1 MAANLLYFGKFGST
15 IPGLP
20 ENMSR
25 YVDMW
30 RYKHPTGARVKVGQ
44 LLREAL
50 ARAGGGEDYPAR
62 DIVDEAFTECDQLV
76 LRRTASGDLWSVT
89 SGKVFNCAGLHAA
102 LNDPEAKVVLEIAL
116 DTLQPED
123 WAARSMLARAYWPAA
138 ARWPIGSRLR
148 STTPDS
154 TP

>member
-1 MAANLLYFGKFGST
+1 
-15 IPGLP
+15 
-20 ENMSR
+20 MSR

-30 RYKHPTGARVKVGQ
+30 RFKPPTGASAKVGQ

-50 ARAGGGEDYPAR
+50 ARAGAGEDYPAR
-62 DIVDEAFTECDQLV
+62 EIVDEALRECDQLV

-89 SGKVFNCAGLHAA
+89 SGKVFNCTAVHAA
-102 LNDPEAKVVLEIAL
+102 MSDPDAKVVLEIAL
-116 DTLQPED
+116 DSLQPED

-148 STTPDS
+148 STKPEPTR
-154 TP
+154 